1 MTPKAPTRL
10 GAEPGRQPP
19 GRLRRAT
26 GEARF
31 VREFVEVAFLVAGV
45 RKEKNTTEYL

>member
-19 GRLRRAT
+19 GRLGRAA
-26 GEARF
+26 GEAHS
-31 VREFVEVAFLVAGV
+31 VGEFVEVAFRVAGV
-45 RKEKNTTEYL
+45 MDWENYVT